1 MYHYPKNV
9 AIIMDGNRRWASLRG
24 ISTVNGHKKGAENLK
39 KIIRRCNE
47 LNIEELSVFAF
58 STENWNRLPSE
69 VNSLISLIERYL
81 KSEIEEMYK
90 NNLIFKVIGNRKV
103 FKSSLVNLIDYAE
116 KLTSEN
122 MGMRL
127 NVALNYGG
135 RQDIVSACKKISEK
149 IRNNLL
155 DVKEINEDIVL
166 KNLMSREINDIDLL
180 IRTSGEKRISNFL
193 PWQLSYSELYF
204 SELMWP
210 DFNEQ
215 ELEIAFESFSK
226 RQRRFG
232 SSINNS

>member
-1 MYHYPKNV
+1 
-9 AIIMDGNRRWASLRG
+9 
-24 ISTVNGHKKGAENLK
+24 
-39 KIIRRCNE
+39 
-47 LNIEELSVFAF
+47 
-58 STENWNRLPSE
+58 
-69 VNSLISLIERYL
+69 
-81 KSEIEEMYK
+81 MYK
-90 NNLIFKVIGNRKV
+90 NNLIFKVVGNRKV

-122 MGMRL
+122 IGMRL

-149 IRNNLL
+149 IGNNLL

-215 ELEIAFESFSK
+215 ELEIAFENK
-226 RQRRFG
+226 
-232 SSINNS
+232 